1 MYKALIVIFS
11 VHLILSPG
19 IITISQKMNDISVTI
34 MFQN

>member
-1 MYKALIVIFS
+1 MYMALIVIFS

-19 IITISQKMNDISVTI
+19 ITTIFQKMNDISVTI